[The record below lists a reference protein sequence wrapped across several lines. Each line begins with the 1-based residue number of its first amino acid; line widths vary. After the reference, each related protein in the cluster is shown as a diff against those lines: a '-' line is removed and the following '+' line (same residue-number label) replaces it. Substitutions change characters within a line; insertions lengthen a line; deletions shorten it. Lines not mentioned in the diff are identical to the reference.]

1 MRQGGEGPRVYE
13 SKNKG
18 RERSRGRSR
27 RQRTDGELS
36 AAGCACVCVCLSV
49 CLRRSNH
56 AYLCTRH
63 VCGAHVCPCFL
74 VCTHAFV
81 CVCVCVCV
89 SAPSE
94 LRRGTV
100 CAQSCSSQMALANR
114 HCKDGRVGTTTQC
127 TVGTASHHALP
138 YVPGR
143 GYLLPAA
150 RAH

>member
-1 MRQGGEGPRVYE
+1 MKAKTRAENEAEGEVGGSAQMV
-13 SKNKG
+13 SC
-18 RERSRGRSR
+18 
-27 RQRTDGELS
+27 QRP
-36 AAGCACVCVCLSV
+36 AVHVCVCVPFCVFAAFKPCIFVHAACMWSACLPLLSCV
-49 CLRRSNH
+49 H
-56 AYLCTRH
+56 
-63 VCGAHVCPCFL
+63 PCI
-74 VCTHAFV
+74 